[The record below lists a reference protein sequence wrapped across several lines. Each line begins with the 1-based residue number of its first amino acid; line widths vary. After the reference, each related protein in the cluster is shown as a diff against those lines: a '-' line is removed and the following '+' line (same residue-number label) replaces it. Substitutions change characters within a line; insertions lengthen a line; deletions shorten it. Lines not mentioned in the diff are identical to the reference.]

1 MARRQNGKGFKGRK
15 HPPVRDTRTE
25 RPTPGEGKHT
35 MSLNT
40 FKSFSADRM
49 DIDELVALMA
59 FGKSLRAEY
68 DALQMEEPAFVD
80 LQLKSLRREITARTA
95 DKLEARK
102 RELTARIDSLKTP
115 AQKKQELEKEL
126 ATLDKQL
133 ATV

>member
-1 MARRQNGKGFKGRK
+1 MARHTSGWHKPK
-15 HPPVRDTRTE
+15 HKPVRTTRTE
-25 RPTPGEGKHT
+25 RPNREKGSTT
-35 MSLNT
+35 MSLVT
-40 FKSFSADRM
+40 FKSFTGDRM
-49 DIDELVALMA
+49 DIHELVALMA

-115 AQKKQELEKEL
+115 QQKRSELEKEL
-126 ATLDKQL
+126 ASLEKQL
-133 ATV
+133 ETV

>member
-1 MARRQNGKGFKGRK
+1 M
-15 HPPVRDTRTE
+15 RTE
-25 RPTPGEGKHT
+25 RPTPGEGKYR
-35 MSLNT
+35 MNLGT

-59 FGKSLRAEY
+59 FGKALRSEY

-80 LQLKSLRREITARTA
+80 LQFKSLRREITARTA

-126 ATLDKQL
+126 ANLEKQL
-133 ATV
+133 SAA